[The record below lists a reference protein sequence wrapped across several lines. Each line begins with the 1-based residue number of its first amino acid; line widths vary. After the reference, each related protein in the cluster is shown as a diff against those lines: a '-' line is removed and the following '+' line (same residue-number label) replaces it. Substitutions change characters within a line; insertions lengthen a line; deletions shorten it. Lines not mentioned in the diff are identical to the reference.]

1 MHHVCRFLLRCPVA
15 CSLSV
20 VLWSCAVAELRRWVV
35 AEFCTITYLC
45 IDNIR
50 YEHN

>member
-35 AEFCTITYLC
+35 ARNFVPSHIYALIT
-45 IDNIR
+45 
-50 YEHN
+50 